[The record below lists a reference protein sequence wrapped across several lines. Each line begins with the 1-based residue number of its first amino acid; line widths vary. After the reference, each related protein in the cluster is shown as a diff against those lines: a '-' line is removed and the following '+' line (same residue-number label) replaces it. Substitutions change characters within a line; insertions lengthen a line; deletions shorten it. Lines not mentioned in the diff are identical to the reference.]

1 MRHKLNTNQ
10 IDTKDREFKKQD
22 QYLGH
27 PLESLHEME
36 LEMLEYEQ
44 EEVMCIANNDKYRD
58 GEQIKLISAL

>member
-27 PLESLHEME
+27 PLESLLKME
-36 LEMLEYEQ
+36 LEILEDEDT
-44 EEVMCIANNDKYRD
+44 EVMCIANYNKYRD
-58 GEQIKLISAL
+58 G